1 MAALL
6 KARFLG
12 ATTVGERGQIVIPAE
27 ARKEYGLEFGDKV
40 LVFGRHHKMGLL
52 LVKDEVIAR
61 YVDETMAELSGLERL
76 LANREDGGPAS
87 NAPIPD
93 APAPISDSATKKPK
107 GRAPRSRAPRARSKR
122 PD

>member
-1 MAALL
+1 MLAALL

-76 LANREDGGPAS
+76 LANRDDGGPAS
-87 NAPIPD
+87 DAPIPD
-93 APAPISDSATKKPK
+93 APAPTAATKKPK
-107 GRAPRSRAPRARSKR
+107 GRTPRSAGRARSKR